1 VTPKINQTQI
11 INYRRCDNY
20 RRENVRGKKNQTL
33 IWIIGN
39 GTQIIGSIADNGKKQ
54 TAPEYHPSFLGGSG
68 DPVIISVSTNRLI
81 GASPNSRYTR
91 FPF

>member
-1 VTPKINQTQI
+1 MTPKINQTQI

-20 RRENVRGKKNQTL
+20 RREFVQEKKNQTP

-54 TAPEYHPSFLGGSG
+54 TAPNGR
-68 DPVIISVSTNRLI
+68 RLQRNLLFEI
-81 GASPNSRYTR
+81 YFIA
-91 FPF
+91 